1 MPLRP
6 FSREQD
12 WLLPPSLDESI
23 PRDHP
28 VRFVAAFVEA
38 MDRAAWADLG
48 IDLEGEVLG
57 APAYH
62 PVALLC
68 VWVYGFMTGVR
79 SSRKLELACRDRL
92 AYLWLT
98 GWQHPDHNTLWRFYQ
113 ANRQGMKKLFK
124 RTVRTAVGMGLV
136 DLALQ
141 AIDGSKIAGNATK
154 VRSFDAKALAR
165 LLERTEKAIAELE
178 AQNKAGVESGAARL
192 PAQLAKAEAL
202 REQVRSAMEEVVKGQ
217 EEVNL
222 TDREARLMKGRQGV
236 VAGYNAQAVVSPL
249 DEQVTGGTG
258 LLITAVEVV
267 NDPDDHA
274 QAVPMLKEAEAT
286 TGQKAE
292 ASLLDGGYHSG
303 ENLEACEKEGFR
315 VLMPEAQTK
324 ALERPYHKDHFEYDA
339 DSDSYSCPQGQ
350 KLGFSGIK
358 RRKGRPEMRVY
369 RASAAVC
376 IGCPVF
382 GQCTKDKHQGRA
394 LEIGPHEEELRRHRA
409 VMATPEAKATYSRRM
424 ELVEPA
430 FGILKEEQ
438 GARRFLLRGLERVRA
453 EWALLAAA
461 FNLKTLFRVWQRGLL
476 AERSLRLEA
485 TVS

>member
-1 MPLRP
+1 
-6 FSREQD
+6 
-12 WLLPPSLDESI
+12 
-23 PRDHP
+23 
-28 VRFVAAFVEA
+28 
-38 MDRAAWADLG
+38 
-48 IDLEGEVLG
+48 
-57 APAYH
+57 
-62 PVALLC
+62 
-68 VWVYGFMTGVR
+68 
-79 SSRKLELACRDRL
+79 
-92 AYLWLT
+92 
-98 GWQHPDHNTLWRFYQ
+98 
-113 ANRQGMKKLFK
+113 
-124 RTVRTAVGMGLV
+124 MGLV

-141 AIDGSKIAGNATK
+141 AIDGSKIAGNATR
-154 VRSFDAKALAR
+154 VRSFDAKGLAR

-178 AQNKAGVESGAARL
+178 AQNKAEAESGVARL

-202 REQVRSAMEEVVKGQ
+202 REQVRSALEAVKGQ

-286 TGQKAE
+286 TGRKAE

-324 ALERPYHKDHFEYDA
+324 ALERPYHKDHFGYDA
-339 DSDSYSCPQGQ
+339 GSDSYSCPQGQ

-376 IGCPVF
+376 IGCPAF

-409 VMATPEAKATYSRRM
+409 VMATPEARATYSRRK

-438 GARRFLLRGLERVRA
+438 GARRFLLRGLEKVRA

-461 FNLKTLFRVWQRGLL
+461 FNLRTLFRVWRRGLL
-476 AERSLRLEA
+476 AERSLCLEA
-485 TVS
+485 AVS

>member
-12 WLLPPSLDESI
+12 WLFPPSLEELI
-23 PRDHP
+23 PKDHP
-28 VRFVAAFVEA
+28 VRFVAAYVEA
-38 MDRAAWADLG
+38 MDREAWADLG

-62 PVALLC
+62 PVVLLC

-79 SSRKLELACRDRL
+79 SSRKLEAGCREQL
-92 AYLWLT
+92 PYLWLT

-124 RTVRTAVGMGLV
+124 RTVRTAVSMGLV

-154 VRSFDAKALAR
+154 ARTFNAKGLAQ

-178 AQNKAGVESGAARL
+178 AQNKAELESGVPRL
-192 PAQLAKAEAL
+192 PAQLEKAEAL
-202 REQVRSAMEEVVKGQ
+202 RDRVRSALEVVKGQ
-217 EEVNL
+217 EGVNL
-222 TDREARLMKGRQGV
+222 TDRETRLMKGRQGI

-249 DEQVTGGTG
+249 NEKVVGGTG
-258 LLITAVEVV
+258 MVITAVEVV

-303 ENLEACEKEGFR
+303 ENLEVCEKEGFS
-315 VLMPEAQTK
+315 VLMPEAQNK
-324 ALERPYHKDHFEYDA
+324 ALEHPYHKDHFGYDA

-350 KLGFSGIK
+350 KLSLGGVK

-376 IGCPVF
+376 ITCPAF
-382 GQCTKDKHQGRA
+382 GRCTKDKHQGRA

-409 VMATPEAKATYSRRM
+409 LMATPEAKATYSHRK
-424 ELVEPA
+424 ELVEPV
-430 FGILKEEQ
+430 FGILKEVQ
-438 GARRFLLRGLERVRA
+438 GARRFLLRGLEKVRA

-461 FNLKTLFRVWQRGLL
+461 FNLKTLFRVWQRTTL
-476 AERSLRLEA
+476 AERSVFLE
-485 TVS
+485 TTIS

>member
-1 MPLRP
+1 MPLRR

-12 WLLPPSLDESI
+12 WLFPPSLEELI
-23 PRDHP
+23 PKDHP
-28 VRFVAAFVEA
+28 VRFVAAFAEA

-62 PVALLC
+62 PVVLLC

-79 SSRKLELACRDRL
+79 SSRKLEAACRDQL
-92 AYLWLT
+92 PYLWLT
-98 GWQHPDHNTLWRFYQ
+98 GWQHPDHNTLWWFYQ

-124 RTVRTAVGMGLV
+124 RTVRTAMSMGLV

-154 VRSFDAKALAR
+154 VRSFDAKALEG
-165 LLERTEKAIAELE
+165 LLERTEKAIADLE
-178 AQNKAGVESGAARL
+178 AQNKAEADRQAPRL

-202 REQVRSAMEEVVKGQ
+202 REQVRSALEAVKGQ
-217 EEVNL
+217 EKVNL
-222 TDREARLMKGRQGV
+222 TDREARLMKGRQGI

-249 DEQVTGGTG
+249 DEKVAGGTG
-258 LLITAVEVV
+258 MVITAVEVV
-267 NDPDDHA
+267 NDPEDHA

-286 TGQKAE
+286 TGQRAG

-303 ENLEACEKEGFR
+303 ENLEACEEEGFT

-324 ALERPYHKDHFEYDA
+324 ALENRYHKDHFQYDA
-339 DSDSYSCPQGQ
+339 DKDSYSCPQGQ
-350 KLGFSGIK
+350 QLSFSGIK

-369 RASAAVC
+369 RTSAAVC
-376 IGCPVF
+376 SACPAF
-382 GQCTKDKHQGRA
+382 GSCTKDKRQGRA
-394 LEIGPHEEELRRHRA
+394 LEIGPQEEELRRHRA
-409 VMATPEAKATYSRRM
+409 LMATPQAKAAYSHRK
-424 ELVEPA
+424 ELVEPV
-430 FGILKEEQ
+430 FGILKEVQ
-438 GARRFLLRGLERVRA
+438 GARRFLLRGLEKVRA

-461 FNLKTLFRVWQRGLL
+461 FNLKTMYRVWQRGLL
-476 AERSLRLEA
+476 ADRSAFLEA
-485 TVS
+485 TTS